1 MYTIDTSIYRLLGDK
16 LITTFTYNKLWA
28 LSLFTVGDLQA
39 MGIKKLWAIPGIG
52 LKVIN
57 DVEHVFATINSQDPL
72 LEVKQFCG
80 DEIMQKMVICYAHL
94 CENAGDSKEFQAIF
108 PSSLDILKF
117 ICMKGSHLMS
127 MVDNYP
133 RQLHAYMFSYFVW
146 NI

>member
-28 LSLFTVGDLQA
+28 LSLFTVGDIQA

-80 DEIMQKMVICYAHL
+80 KRWSSVMLIYVRMLEIARNFRQY
-94 CENAGDSKEFQAIF
+94 
-108 PSSLDILKF
+108 SLL
-117 ICMKGSHLMS
+117 
-127 MVDNYP
+127 
-133 RQLHAYMFSYFVW
+133 R
-146 NI
+146 